1 MAVPGHRLQ
10 EISDNLCVR
19 REVIRVLRGVSREPA
34 GYCDCENRTI
44 GDNVTVPFHL
54 FGPSLTTLARAQAGQ
69 VTAGSSTRSADAS
82 TSNIQSASA
91 TNRWAIWT
99 QTGWSSRTRKRAG
112 VPERKS
118 CASEEASEVD
128 GNRVSARAVTVPVIP
143 VTIVASRPSPI
154 ELTWRHLPMRVK
166 LLLPFDNQLAVSDSV
181 ARSRS
186 VLPKCKQR
194 KRIRPADWSLPTCFN
209 RTRAAPNSASF
220 ARKTAASAAE

>member
-1 MAVPGHRLQ
+1 MAVPGQRLQ

-19 REVIRVLRGVSREPA
+19 RELIRVLRGVSREPA

-99 QTGWSSRTRKRAG
+99 QTG
-112 VPERKS
+112 
-118 CASEEASEVD
+118 
-128 GNRVSARAVTVPVIP
+128 ARSKTFVIP
-143 VTIVASRPSPI
+143 IPTC
-154 ELTWRHLPMRVK
+154 TK
-166 LLLPFDNQLAVSDSV
+166 
-181 ARSRS
+181 RS
-186 VLPKCKQR
+186 VIRAIADRENRFRPVGLPQITQR
-194 KRIRPADWSLPTCFN
+194 TEP
-209 RTRAAPNSASF
+209 
-220 ARKTAASAAE
+220 